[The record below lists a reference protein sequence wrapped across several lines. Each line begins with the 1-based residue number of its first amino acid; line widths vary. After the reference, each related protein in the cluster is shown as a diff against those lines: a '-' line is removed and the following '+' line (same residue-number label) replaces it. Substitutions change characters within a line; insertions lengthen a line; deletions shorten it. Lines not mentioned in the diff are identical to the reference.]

1 MHELDAVLK
10 AVEALQ
16 ATGSR
21 AALASVVA
29 VAGSSYRRPGA
40 RMLVLADGQ
49 TTGGVSGGCLES
61 DVKLRAAVAIED
73 GKVTLATYDTT
84 GDDDVDFGVGLGCR
98 GVIHVLIEPLPP
110 ATRVHYLALL
120 EAIRRAHEHAV
131 LATLWRASSAGAGR
145 AGSRLLYH
153 SRRVR
158 WTDIAELQLARTI
171 AADAAEVLESRRSRT
186 RAYEM
191 PAGTADVLLEYLPPP
206 VPLVVFGGGPDAAP
220 HVRFAQARGW
230 HVTVVD
236 PRARAVS
243 RDLFPE
249 ADAVI
254 LCGPEGVPEQTRL
267 ASDSIAVVMTHNY
280 HRDLS
285 LLEALLPSPVR
296 YLGLLGPQA
305 RAQRL
310 LHDLTLAGHD
320 ASPEQLRR
328 LHAPAGLDLGA
339 DGPEEIALAIVAEVK
354 ATLAGRGARPLRER
368 YGPIHEREAAE
379 RPWARRTATGL
390 GNNAGLKSEATDTQE
405 PDTKQLSCRTASRGG
420 TS

>member
-1 MHELDAVLK
+1 MHELDTVLK
-10 AVEALQ
+10 AVEAVQ

-29 VAGSSYRRPGA
+29 VVGSSYRRPGA
-40 RMLVLADGQ
+40 RMLVVEDGQ

-61 DVKLRAAVAIED
+61 DVMLRAAAAIED
-73 GKVTLATYDTT
+73 GKVALASYDTT

-110 ATRVHYLALL
+110 DTGVHYLALL
-120 EAIRRAHEHAV
+120 ETLRRAREHAV
-131 LATLWRASSAGAGR
+131 LATVWRASGAGAGR
-145 AGSRLLYH
+145 AGNRLLYA
-153 SRRVR
+153 SRRLR
-158 WTDIAELQLARTI
+158 WTDIAEAQLARTI
-171 AADAAEVLESRRSRT
+171 AADAAEVLESRRSMT
-186 RAYEM
+186 RAYEL
-191 PAGTADVLLEYLPPP
+191 PAGMADVLLEYMPPP
-206 VPLVVFGGGPDAAP
+206 VPLVVFGGGPDVVP
-220 HVRFAQARGW
+220 LVRSAKALGW

-243 RDLFPE
+243 RDRFPE

-254 LCGPEGVPEQTRL
+254 PSGPEGVLEQAAL
-267 ASDSIAVVMTHNY
+267 ASDSVAVVMTHNY
-280 HRDLS
+280 HRDLR
-285 LLEALLPSPVR
+285 LLEVLLPSPVR

-310 LHDLTLAGHD
+310 LHDLTLAGYD

-354 ATLAGRGARPLRER
+354 ATLAGRGARPLRDR
-368 YGPIHEREAAE
+368 YGPIHEHEAVE
-379 RPWARRTATGL
+379 RPWPGAPLQDWTMARDSRARPHTH
-390 GNNAGLKSEATDTQE
+390 KSQI
-405 PDTKQLSCRTASRGG
+405 QSS
-420 TS
+420 